1 MLHYRGF
8 TLSRM
13 RLKAPICAALLGLAT
28 SFSSS
33 SAAQVAD
40 ACDLAKVHY
49 SPVEDKYMEKIK
61 LQAVSDFEVP
71 EDAEKQFSPQRG
83 MWLYANQPNYHKDGP
98 WTTTALIRSADG
110 NTARKLTVIDHG
122 QGGVKLEWLNERLLF
137 GRIWW
142 GTILST
148 DFIVDVQNR
157 EYIYQQNA
165 YYGDLMEACK

>member
-8 TLSRM
+8 TVNRK
-13 RLKAPICAALLGLAT
+13 RLKAPLCAALLGLAT
-28 SFSSS
+28 WFCSSA
-33 SAAQVAD
+33 AAQVAD
-40 ACDLAKVHY
+40 GCDVAKVHY

-83 MWLYANQPNYHKDGP
+83 MWLYASQPNYHKDGP

-122 QGGVKLEWLNERLLF
+122 EGGVKLEWLNERLLF
-137 GRIWW
+137 GRVWW

-148 DFIVDVQNR
+148 DFIVDIQNR

>member
-1 MLHYRGF
+1 
-8 TLSRM
+8 
-13 RLKAPICAALLGLAT
+13 
-28 SFSSS
+28 
-33 SAAQVAD
+33 
-40 ACDLAKVHY
+40 
-49 SPVEDKYMEKIK
+49 MEKIK

-83 MWLYANQPNYHKDGP
+83 MWLYATQPNYHKDGP

>member
-1 MLHYRGF
+1 
-8 TLSRM
+8 
-13 RLKAPICAALLGLAT
+13 
-28 SFSSS
+28 
-33 SAAQVAD
+33 
-40 ACDLAKVHY
+40 
-49 SPVEDKYMEKIK
+49 MEKIK

-71 EDAEKQFSPQRG
+71 EDVEKQFSPQRG
-83 MWLYANQPNYHKDGP
+83 MWLYASQPNYRKDGP

-122 QGGVKLEWLNERLLF
+122 EGGVKLEWLNERLLF
-137 GRIWW
+137 GRVWW

-148 DFIVDVQNR
+148 DFIVDIQNR